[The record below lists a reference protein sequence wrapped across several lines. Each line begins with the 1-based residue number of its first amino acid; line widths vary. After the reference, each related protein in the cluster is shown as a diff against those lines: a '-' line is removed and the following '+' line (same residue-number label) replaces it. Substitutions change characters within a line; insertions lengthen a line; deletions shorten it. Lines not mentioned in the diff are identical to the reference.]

1 MSTRKGLTILTGCIL
16 SMLAGCGGVT
26 PATDDLAGAPDTSLR
41 REVKFELTIAA
52 TGDGLTFPPPG
63 THEFAAGTRV
73 TVFARPVSGASFLGF
88 TGAATATSPS
98 VTIVMDGN
106 KATTAEFSW
115 GKSAVS
121 GIPNVHQRDV
131 PRPHGRPGNLE
142 VLDWAGFRGA
152 VTYSLDDSQPSH
164 VEHYAELHATG
175 IPMTFYVNEDTAA
188 GDLATW
194 RKVFTDGNE
203 IGNHTVDHCNAP
215 TAANPNLSNCAFG
228 PAQPG
233 APAGATPDS
242 EIDDNTAWIKSEIG
256 QRDVWTMATP
266 YGDTNWLPF
275 ARPRF
280 LLNRDVFQ
288 GFVAPNDATDPA
300 HLPCFMA
307 GAVPFGG
314 IDDQATTFNQLIDTA
329 RATDK
334 WMIFLFH
341 SILPTEA
348 QWFGLVDISQI
359 TASTDHIKAAGDVWA
374 DTMISVGA
382 YWRAQSVFTQV
393 TPTTHGRVMT
403 WSWTLPDHFPPGKFL
418 RVTVDG
424 GTLLQGGRP
433 LRWDHHGYYEV
444 ALDHGSVTLVP

>member
-1 MSTRKGLTILTGCIL
+1 VLV
-16 SMLAGCGGVT
+16 GCGDGAT
-26 PATDDLAGAPDTSLR
+26 PTDDDVAGATEVSPR
-41 REVKFELTIAA
+41 REVKFALTIAA
-52 TGDGLTFPPPG
+52 TGDGTTFPAPG
-63 THEFAAGTRV
+63 TYEFHAGARV
-73 TVFARPVSGASFLGF
+73 IVFATPDSGGSFLGF
-88 TGAATATSPS
+88 SGDATTTSSPA
-98 VTIVMDGN
+98 TIVMDGD
-106 KATTAEFSW
+106 KTATAQFSW
-115 GKSAVS
+115 GKSAAS
-121 GIPNVHQRDV
+121 GIPNVHERDV
-131 PRPHGRPGNLE
+131 PRPHGRPGNLK

-164 VEHYAELHATG
+164 VEHYPELAATG
-175 IPMTFYVNEDTAA
+175 IPMTFYVNEDTAST
-188 GDLATW
+188 DLALW

-215 TAANPNLSNCAFG
+215 SATNPNLSNCAFG
-228 PAQPG
+228 PVHPN
-233 APAGATPDS
+233 APAGSTPAS

-288 GFVAPNDATDPA
+288 GMIAPNDATDPA

-307 GAVPFGG
+307 GAVSFGG
-314 IDDQATTFNQLIDTA
+314 IDDQASTFNQLIDTA
-329 RATDK
+329 RASDK

-359 TASTDHIKAAGDVWA
+359 TASTDHIKALGDVWA

-382 YWRAQSVFTQV
+382 YWRAQTVFTGV
-393 TPTTHGRVMT
+393 TPTTRGRVT
-403 WSWTLPDHFPPGKFL
+403 RWSWTLPDHFPPGKFL

-424 GTLLQGGRP
+424 GLLLQDGRP

-444 ALDHGSVTLVP
+444 ALDEGSLTLVP